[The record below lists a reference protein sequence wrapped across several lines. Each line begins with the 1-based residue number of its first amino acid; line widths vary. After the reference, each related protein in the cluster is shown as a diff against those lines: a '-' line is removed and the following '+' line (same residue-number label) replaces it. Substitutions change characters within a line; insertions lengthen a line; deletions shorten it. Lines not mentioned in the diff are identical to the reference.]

1 MSQDARKLGGT
12 PESPVPVDLPC
23 AWYGKH
29 IQDQTDWIWR
39 IEPAHVEELDA
50 ALQKSKEKG
59 LAEQEVTKEDFVL
72 DAFGAELDR
81 MVHELEYGRGFVLM
95 RGFPVERYDYA
106 DIRRI

>member
-12 PESPVPVDLPC
+12 PESPVRVDLPC

-50 ALQKSKEKG
+50 ALQKSKEKDSPNRKS
-59 LAEQEVTKEDFVL
+59 Q
-72 DAFGAELDR
+72 
-81 MVHELEYGRGFVLM
+81 
-95 RGFPVERYDYA
+95 
-106 DIRRI
+106 RRTLSSMHSAPNSTAWCMSLSTAAASS